1 LSQSLE
7 ICGLIAGSRSLP
19 LMFAR
24 QARAMGVKRL
34 VAVGFEHE
42 TDPALAGLVDEMTW
56 IKVGQLNRLIAAL
69 KDRGVRQCVM
79 LGQIAPRNLFDLRPD
94 LRTMGVLL
102 RLKEKNAHTLFGAL
116 IEELAKDGLE
126 VIEATPWLRP
136 LMPGPGLALGPPLA
150 REQTQDVRFGLRIAK
165 EISRLE
171 VGQLVVVKDGT
182 VLAVEGFEGTDACL
196 TRGGELAGKS
206 GGAVAVKVA
215 REKHDM
221 RFDVPCVGPKTIA
234 TCAQARI
241 AVFAL
246 EAGQTLLLEEQEV
259 RALAEKHQVSLVTAN
274 AET

>member
-1 LSQSLE
+1 
-7 ICGLIAGSRSLP
+7 
-19 LMFAR
+19 
-24 QARAMGVKRL
+24 MGVKRL

-150 REQTQDVRFGLRIAK
+150 PEQTQDVRFGLRIAK

>member
-1 LSQSLE
+1 
-7 ICGLIAGSRSLP
+7 
-19 LMFAR
+19 
-24 QARAMGVKRL
+24 MGVKRL

-42 TDPALAGLVDEMTW
+42 TDPGLAGLVDEITW

-102 RLKEKNAHTLFGAL
+102 RLKEKNAHSLFGAL

-126 VIEATPWLRP
+126 VIEATPWLQP

-150 REQTQDVRFGLRIAK
+150 PEQTQDVRFGLRIAK

-182 VLAVEGFEGTDACL
+182 VWPWG
-196 TRGGELAGKS
+196 
-206 GGAVAVKVA
+206 
-215 REKHDM
+215 
-221 RFDVPCVGPKTIA
+221 
-234 TCAQARI
+234 
-241 AVFAL
+241 
-246 EAGQTLLLEEQEV
+246 
-259 RALAEKHQVSLVTAN
+259 
-274 AET
+274 